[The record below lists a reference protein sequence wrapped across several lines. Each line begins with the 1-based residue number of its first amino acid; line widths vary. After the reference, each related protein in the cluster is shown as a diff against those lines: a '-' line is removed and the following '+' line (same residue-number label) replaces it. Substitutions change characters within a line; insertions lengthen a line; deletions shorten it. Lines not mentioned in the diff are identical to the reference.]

1 MSTNLGALILND
13 IPDKSCEEKI
23 KDFLTKH
30 VKNVSAEKISTI
42 LSSTPVVLSKR
53 VPENVGKIMVEHL
66 KQLGASA
73 SFVPDPVEIDQDSSE
88 EKTFQNPESSEAATP
103 TEVSQTDL
111 EKERAFEKRLI
122 ANASLPAETAQE
134 TSVHSASVQDSDL
147 DDVFADHEI
156 SREPVTFTNRRPWT
170 YQIAHQ
176 IAEVNKEL
184 WIILSMVM
192 VAGLMNY
199 LVTSQYMILGFY
211 SFPTLLSA
219 YYFGRRHAVMT
230 AFLTI
235 IMVGVFVQFNDKLF
249 SNNLQLSLAGSD
261 KWYHIMAWGSVL
273 ICTAYA
279 MGTLYERHMQKVK
292 ELQKTYQGLIV
303 ILRHFISKDQY
314 TENHCYRVS
323 IYAAKIAAYLG
334 MNEEEI
340 EDIRSAGLLHD
351 IGKLKV
357 SRDLLYK
364 AAKLSEGEYT
374 EIKKHVKNS
383 AEILEPVK
391 GPLGRIIPIILAHH
405 DRFDG
410 NGYRP
415 YKGEEI
421 PLGARILAVADVYDS
436 LTSDR
441 PYRKAMAPIE
451 AKDIIVK
458 GSGKDFDPIVVKAFL
473 TAFEKGEMDVPNVI
487 I

>member
-1 MSTNLGALILND
+1 MSTNQGALILND

-23 KDFLTKH
+23 KDFLIKH
-30 VKNVSAEKISTI
+30 IKNLSSDKISTI
-42 LSSTPVVLSKR
+42 LSSTPVVLSKKM
-53 VPENVGKIMVEHL
+53 PEHVGRIMVDHL

-73 SFVPDPVEIDQDSSE
+73 SFVLDPIESMPDETKQSPTSSE
-88 EKTFQNPESSEAATP
+88 VGETP
-103 TEVSQTDL
+103 SDLSQTELD
-111 EKERAFEKRLI
+111 KEECAFEKRLI
-122 ANASLPAETAQE
+122 ANAGLPDENNNEEPPVSST
-134 TSVHSASVQDSDL
+134 SVQDSEL
-147 DDVFADHEI
+147 DEVFANQELHKNQI
-156 SREPVTFTNRRPWT
+156 LFSNKRPWS

-192 VAGLMNY
+192 IAGLMNY
-199 LVTSQYMILGFY
+199 LVASQYMILGFY

-230 AFLTI
+230 ALLTI
-235 IMVGVFVQFNDKLF
+235 IMVGVFVHFNDKLF
-249 SNNLQLSLAGSD
+249 SNNLQLNLAGSD

-279 MGTLYERHMQKVK
+279 MGTLYERHMQKVR

-334 MNEEEI
+334 LNEEEI

-441 PYRKAMAPIE
+441 PYRKAMAPTE

-458 GSGKDFDPIVVKAFL
+458 GAGKDFDPVVVKAFL
-473 TAFEKGEMDVPNVI
+473 TAFEKGEMDVPNLI

>member
-1 MSTNLGALILND
+1 MSTNQGALILND
-13 IPDKSCEEKI
+13 IPDKSSEEKI
-23 KDFLTKH
+23 KEFLTKH
-30 VKNVSAEKISTI
+30 VKNASSEKISAI
-42 LSSTPVVLSKR
+42 LSSTPVVLSKK
-53 VPENVGKIMVEHL
+53 VPEQVGKVMVDHL
-66 KQLGASA
+66 RQLGASA
-73 SFVPDPVEIDQDSSE
+73 SYVPDPAEPAKNVVMQPAA
-88 EKTFQNPESSEAATP
+88 KTANNMEAASKK
-103 TEVSQTDL
+103 EMSQTDL
-111 EKERAFEKRLI
+111 DEGERAFEKRLI
-122 ANASLPAETAQE
+122 ANAGIEADGNSEQFTASSE
-134 TSVHSASVQDSDL
+134 GPEL
-147 DDVFADHEI
+147 DNLFDDHETP
-156 SREPVTFTNRRPWT
+156 RERINFSKRRPWS

-184 WIILSMVM
+184 WIILSMVL
-192 VAGLMNY
+192 VAGVMNY

-249 SNNLQLSLAGSD
+249 SNNLQLSLAGTD

-279 MGTLYERHMQKVK
+279 MGTLYERHMQKVR

-334 MNEEEI
+334 MSDEEI
-340 EDIRSAGLLHD
+340 EDIKSAGLLHD

-374 EIKKHVKNS
+374 EIKKHVRNS

-415 YKGEEI
+415 FKGEEI

-441 PYRKAMAPIE
+441 PYRKAMAPTE
-451 AKDIIVK
+451 AKEIIVK
-458 GSGKDFDPIVVKAFL
+458 GAGKDFDPVVVKAFL